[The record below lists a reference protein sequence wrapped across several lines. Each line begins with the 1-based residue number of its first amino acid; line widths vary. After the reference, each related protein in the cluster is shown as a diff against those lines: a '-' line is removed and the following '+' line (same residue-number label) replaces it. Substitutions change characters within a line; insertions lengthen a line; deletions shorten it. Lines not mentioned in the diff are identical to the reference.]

1 MNPPLK
7 VILSSIWALITV
19 STLYAASPHTR
30 LYGIWAY
37 GEEVTDSANLDYK
50 QNNLRF
56 FCGTEEP
63 LPMDS
68 VSYRFMLKGHDG
80 DWITPFKEGWFFYT
94 DLKPGDYEFLAQSRY
109 NGGPWGEPVSH
120 RFTITTPWWQSR
132 WAYIMYTITTAGILL
147 LIIYLMRTKIRI
159 HNQLIVERENQ
170 RFRTD
175 FVIHAGRE
183 FRTPLTVIRT
193 TIEKLKGN
201 SDYRLTRTDIQHLR
215 NSSAML
221 MQMVEQLID
230 FKEIG
235 HDFSG
240 IGKGDVLE
248 MADIPINKD
257 LSVIVVESDRQL
269 ADVIRRDLMKFM
281 TAVVVDGK
289 DADEKAREMRP
300 NAIVIDTDLTDINA
314 YDLVHQL
321 KSNPDIS
328 STPVILIS
336 DFDNSRSLLRA
347 IKSEADDYLPKPFNC
362 EVLTALVMKKI
373 KTAREQCVKP
383 AEHYEAPIAPPLFE
397 KRADKLFI
405 ERLDKIIDS
414 NIDNPDF
421 DVNSLSG
428 QLNISRAQLY
438 NKVKSLRGMT
448 PVEYIRDVRLTK
460 AETLLKRGN
469 ISVKEVRSMVGMIDS
484 TNFNRR
490 FKEKFKVC
498 PTDRR

>member
-1 MNPPLK
+1 MNPPSK
-7 VILSSIWALITV
+7 AILSSIWALITI
-19 STLYAASPHTR
+19 STLYAASPHTS
-30 LYGIWAY
+30 LNGIWAY
-37 GEEVTDSANLDYK
+37 GEEVTDSVRLDYK

-56 FCGTEEP
+56 FCGTKEG

-68 VSYRFMLKGHDG
+68 VSYRFMLKGHDS
-80 DWITPFKEGWFFYT
+80 DWITPFKEGWYFYT

-109 NGGPWGEPVSH
+109 NGGPWGEPISH
-120 RFTITTPWWQSR
+120 SFTITAPWWQSR
-132 WAYIMYTITTAGILL
+132 LAYLIYAVTTAGILL
-147 LIIYLMRTKIRI
+147 LIIYLVRAKIRI

-240 IGKGDVLE
+240 IGKGDILE

-257 LSVIVVESDRQL
+257 LSVIIVESDRQL
-269 ADVIRRDLMKFM
+269 ADVIRRYMLRFM

-289 DADEKAREMRP
+289 EAADKAMEMKADAV
-300 NAIVIDTDLTDINA
+300 IIDTELTDVNA

-321 KSNPDIS
+321 KSNPHTCS
-328 STPVILIS
+328 MPVILIS

-347 IKSEADDYLPKPFNC
+347 IRSEADDYLPKPFSC

-373 KTAREQCVKP
+373 KATREQNVRP
-383 AEHYEAPIAPPLFE
+383 AELHEAPKSPLFE
-397 KRADKLFI
+397 KRTDKLFL
-405 ERLDKIIDS
+405 ERLDKIIES

-421 DVNSLSG
+421 DVNTLSDM
-428 QLNISRAQLY
+428 LNISRAQLY

-448 PVEYIRDVRLTK
+448 PVEYLRDVRLTK
-460 AETLLKRGN
+460 AEMLLKRGN
-469 ISVKEVRSMVGMIDS
+469 ISVKEVRSMVGMTDPS
-484 TNFNRR
+484 NFNRR

-498 PTDRR
+498 PTECH